1 MASSIVNFR
10 MDQELKN
17 NMDIIC
23 REMGMSTTSAFT
35 IFATKVV
42 REHRI
47 PFEINA
53 DPFYSSENINFLKE
67 AVTALN
73 AGEGK
78 EHDLIE
84 V

>member
-73 AGEGK
+73 AGEGN